1 MKERYKFI
9 SAVYLMLIKQNKIL
23 LLKRANTGY
32 EDGNYSLVAGH
43 MDGNET
49 IKQAMIREAKEEAGI
64 TINEKDLEIV
74 TFLHRMT
81 DPERFDFFL
90 KCDKWN
96 GNIQNMEPNKCSELS
111 WYGINDLPN
120 NIVPCVKKAIENYRD
135 KIIFDNFGW

>member
-9 SAVYLMLIKQNKIL
+9 SAVYLLLIEKNQIL

-64 TINEKDLEIV
+64 LIDEEDIEIA
-74 TFLHRMT
+74 TFLHRKT
-81 DPERFDFFL
+81 DPERLDFFL
-90 KCDKWN
+90 KCEKWN
-96 GNIQNMEPNKCSELS
+96 GKIENKEPDKCSELS
-111 WYGINDLPN
+111 WYDINNLPS
-120 NIVPCVKKAIENYRD
+120 NIIPCVKKAIENYQNN
-135 KIIFDNFGW
+135 IIFDNFGW